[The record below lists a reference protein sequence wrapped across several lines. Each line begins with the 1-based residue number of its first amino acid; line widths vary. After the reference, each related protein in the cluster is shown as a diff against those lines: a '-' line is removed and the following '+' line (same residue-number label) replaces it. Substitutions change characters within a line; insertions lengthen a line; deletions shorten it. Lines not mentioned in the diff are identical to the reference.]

1 MSLCIEE
8 PSCGGV
14 QTRLISKNET
24 ECLIKNDN
32 STGNTTDG
40 NHDNFR
46 LFRMKIQFINN
57 NEFLWIPPI
66 VYLFIA
72 YNSTI
77 LIDILPYG
85 RVYESFKLSVYDNIS
100 KVWSSEYELKQSID
114 TRISYLS
121 VFF

>member
-1 MSLCIEE
+1 M
-8 PSCGGV
+8 
-14 QTRLISKNET
+14 Q
-24 ECLIKNDN
+24 
-32 STGNTTDG
+32 
-40 NHDNFR
+40 
-46 LFRMKIQFINN
+46 
-57 NEFLWIPPI
+57 PI